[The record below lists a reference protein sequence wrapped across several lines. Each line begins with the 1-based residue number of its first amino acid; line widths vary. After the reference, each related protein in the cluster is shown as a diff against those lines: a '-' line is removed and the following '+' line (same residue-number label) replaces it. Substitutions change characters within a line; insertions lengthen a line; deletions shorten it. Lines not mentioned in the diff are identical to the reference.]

1 MSLSKSGSLSM
12 SLSMSKSL
20 SMSLSLSLS
29 KRSKRLTLSRV
40 ASVSASGKDG
50 EKIPA
55 GSLFFYYRLKRASY
69 MRKNEGAAYLRCYE
83 ARRGARARGLV
94 RGRL

>member
-20 SMSLSLSLS
+20 LMSLSLSLS

-55 GSLFFYYRLKRASY
+55 GSLLSYYRLRRANY
-69 MRKNEGAAYLRCYE
+69 MLKDDGAAYLRCYE
-83 ARRGARARGLV
+83 AMRGARAGRLV
-94 RGRL
+94 RGKL

>member
-12 SLSMSKSL
+12 SLSMSRSL

-55 GSLFFYYRLKRASY
+55 GSLLSYYRLRRANY
-69 MRKNEGAAYLRCYE
+69 MLKGDGAAYLRCYE